1 MADSHAQTTLRHHFR
16 DDYSCYHVVSY
27 DTLSGQ
33 PHFKGTH
40 QGYAD
45 NSAWAR
51 GQAWALY
58 GYTMMYRETGKTEY
72 LEQARKVASY
82 IKNHPNLPDD
92 KIPYWDFDAPDIPAA
107 PRDASAAAVMASGL
121 IELSQL
127 DKSKEGADWLELAEM
142 QIRSLSSPEYLAE
155 PETNGG
161 FILKHSVGNYNKNSE
176 VDVPLSYAD
185 YYYVEALLRL
195 KNYRMRTRNC
205 LLIAFCFII
214 LCGKLY
220 AQPTGSEDR
229 MYWVQTLT
237 RIADP
242 VLVNLSQGTLK
253 KNMPFE
259 SLSDEP
265 LRRSVSYLEAVGR
278 TVCGIAPWLELGPD
292 DTQEGKLRERY
303 IQLVVKGL
311 KQTVDPQSADYLM
324 FDNRHSQPLVD
335 AAFLVQGLLRAPRQL
350 WGNLDVDI
358 QKTVYELKRTR
369 GIKPNESNWLLFASM
384 VEAAL
389 LEFTGEYDSQRL
401 YYGVNRFIDEWYK
414 GDAWYGDGAE
424 LHLDYYNSL
433 VIHPMLTDVLSVM
446 KSMDWNVPS
455 SWNANWFVN
464 NEWLPSL
471 NG

>member
-1 MADSHAQTTLRHHFR
+1 
-16 DDYSCYHVVSY
+16 
-27 DTLSGQ
+27 
-33 PHFKGTH
+33 
-40 QGYAD
+40 
-45 NSAWAR
+45 
-51 GQAWALY
+51 
-58 GYTMMYRETGKTEY
+58 
-72 LEQARKVASY
+72 
-82 IKNHPNLPDD
+82 
-92 KIPYWDFDAPDIPAA
+92 
-107 PRDASAAAVMASGL
+107 
-121 IELSQL
+121 
-127 DKSKEGADWLELAEM
+127 
-142 QIRSLSSPEYLAE
+142 
-155 PETNGG
+155 
-161 FILKHSVGNYNKNSE
+161 
-176 VDVPLSYAD
+176 
-185 YYYVEALLRL
+185 
-195 KNYRMRTRNC
+195 MRTRNC

-358 QKTVYELKRTR
+358 QVDGGINNETMETVMKA
-369 GIKPNESNWLLFASM
+369 GANLLVAGSYAF
-384 VEAAL
+384 
-389 LEFTGEYDSQRL
+389 
-401 YYGVNRFIDEWYK
+401 K
-414 GDAWYGDGAE
+414 GDLASNVRHIMKDMDKIRGE
-424 LHLDYYNSL
+424 LD
-433 VIHPMLTDVLSVM
+433 
-446 KSMDWNVPS
+446 
-455 SWNANWFVN
+455 
-464 NEWLPSL
+464 
-471 NG
+471 

>member
-1 MADSHAQTTLRHHFR
+1 
-16 DDYSCYHVVSY
+16 
-27 DTLSGQ
+27 
-33 PHFKGTH
+33 
-40 QGYAD
+40 
-45 NSAWAR
+45 
-51 GQAWALY
+51 
-58 GYTMMYRETGKTEY
+58 
-72 LEQARKVASY
+72 
-82 IKNHPNLPDD
+82 
-92 KIPYWDFDAPDIPAA
+92 
-107 PRDASAAAVMASGL
+107 
-121 IELSQL
+121 
-127 DKSKEGADWLELAEM
+127 
-142 QIRSLSSPEYLAE
+142 
-155 PETNGG
+155 
-161 FILKHSVGNYNKNSE
+161 
-176 VDVPLSYAD
+176 
-185 YYYVEALLRL
+185 
-195 KNYRMRTRNC
+195 MRTRNC
-205 LLIAFCFII
+205 LLIAFCFIF

-311 KQTVDPQSADYLM
+311 KQAVDPQSADYLM

-358 QKTVYELKRTR
+358 QKKLVYELKRTR

-389 LEFTGEYDSQRL
+389 LEFTGEYDSQIIL
-401 YYGVNRFIDEWYK
+401 WCKPF
-414 GDAWYGDGAE
+414 
-424 LHLDYYNSL
+424 H
-433 VIHPMLTDVLSVM
+433 
-446 KSMDWNVPS
+446 
-455 SWNANWFVN
+455 
-464 NEWLPSL
+464 
-471 NG
+471 

>member
-1 MADSHAQTTLRHHFR
+1 
-16 DDYSCYHVVSY
+16 
-27 DTLSGQ
+27 
-33 PHFKGTH
+33 
-40 QGYAD
+40 
-45 NSAWAR
+45 
-51 GQAWALY
+51 
-58 GYTMMYRETGKTEY
+58 
-72 LEQARKVASY
+72 
-82 IKNHPNLPDD
+82 
-92 KIPYWDFDAPDIPAA
+92 
-107 PRDASAAAVMASGL
+107 
-121 IELSQL
+121 
-127 DKSKEGADWLELAEM
+127 
-142 QIRSLSSPEYLAE
+142 
-155 PETNGG
+155 
-161 FILKHSVGNYNKNSE
+161 
-176 VDVPLSYAD
+176 
-185 YYYVEALLRL
+185 
-195 KNYRMRTRNC
+195 MRTRNC
-205 LLIAFCFII
+205 LLIAFCFIF

-311 KQTVDPQSADYLM
+311 KQAVDPQSADYLM

-358 QKTVYELKRTR
+358 QKKLVYELKRTR

-433 VIHPMLTDVLSVM
+433 VIHPMLTDVLYVM
-446 KSMDWNVPS
+446 KKHGLERAEFLERQLVRQQRMAAQLERMISPEATYPVVGRSIVYRFGAFHALSQIALLDKIPQSLSKGQIRSALTAVMQRQISMPGTFDENGWLRIGFSGSQINMSEPYINTGSLYMCTAVFLPLGLP
-455 SWNANWFVN
+455 ANHPFWTEPYS
-464 NEWLPSL
+464 EWTNLKAWKGVDVGADKAL
-471 NG
+471 RRG

>member
-1 MADSHAQTTLRHHFR
+1 
-16 DDYSCYHVVSY
+16 
-27 DTLSGQ
+27 
-33 PHFKGTH
+33 
-40 QGYAD
+40 
-45 NSAWAR
+45 
-51 GQAWALY
+51 
-58 GYTMMYRETGKTEY
+58 
-72 LEQARKVASY
+72 
-82 IKNHPNLPDD
+82 
-92 KIPYWDFDAPDIPAA
+92 
-107 PRDASAAAVMASGL
+107 
-121 IELSQL
+121 
-127 DKSKEGADWLELAEM
+127 
-142 QIRSLSSPEYLAE
+142 
-155 PETNGG
+155 
-161 FILKHSVGNYNKNSE
+161 
-176 VDVPLSYAD
+176 
-185 YYYVEALLRL
+185 
-195 KNYRMRTRNC
+195 MRTRNC
-205 LLIAFCFII
+205 LLIAFCFIF

-253 KNMPFE
+253 RNMPFE
-259 SLSDEP
+259 SLSNEP

-311 KQTVDPQSADYLM
+311 KQAVDPQSADYLM

-358 QKTVYELKRTR
+358 QKKLVYELKRTR

-433 VIHPMLTDVLSVM
+433 VIHPMLTDVLYVM
-446 KSMDWNVPS
+446 KKHGLERAEFLERQLVRQQRMAAQLERIPQPLSKGQIRSALTAVMQRQISMPGTFDENGWLKIGFAGSQINMSEPYINTGS
-455 SWNANWFVN
+455 LYLCTAAFLPLGLPANHPFWTEPYS
-464 NEWLPSL
+464 EWTNLKAWKGVDVGADKAL
-471 NG
+471 RKG

>member
-1 MADSHAQTTLRHHFR
+1 
-16 DDYSCYHVVSY
+16 
-27 DTLSGQ
+27 
-33 PHFKGTH
+33 
-40 QGYAD
+40 
-45 NSAWAR
+45 
-51 GQAWALY
+51 
-58 GYTMMYRETGKTEY
+58 
-72 LEQARKVASY
+72 
-82 IKNHPNLPDD
+82 
-92 KIPYWDFDAPDIPAA
+92 
-107 PRDASAAAVMASGL
+107 
-121 IELSQL
+121 
-127 DKSKEGADWLELAEM
+127 
-142 QIRSLSSPEYLAE
+142 
-155 PETNGG
+155 
-161 FILKHSVGNYNKNSE
+161 
-176 VDVPLSYAD
+176 
-185 YYYVEALLRL
+185 
-195 KNYRMRTRNC
+195 MRTRNC

-358 QKTVYELKRTR
+358 QKKLVYELKRTR

-414 GDAWYGDGAE
+414 GDAWYERQLVRQQRMAAQLERMISPEATYPVVGRSIVYRFGVFHALSQIALLDKIPQPLSKGQIRSALTAVMQRQISMPGTFDENGWLKIGFSGSQINMSEPYINTGSLYMCTAVFLPLGLPANHPFWTEPYSEWTNLKAWKGVDVGADKA
-424 LHLDYYNSL
+424 LR
-433 VIHPMLTDVLSVM
+433 
-446 KSMDWNVPS
+446 K
-455 SWNANWFVN
+455 
-464 NEWLPSL
+464 
-471 NG
+471 G